1 VFRKYMRVDNPKL
14 LEFTYRVQFLEAIPA
29 KPYPRE
35 DSVQASIEDL
45 RGTIA
50 KLETM
55 KVNDFVDG
63 SLIRELDQEGF
74 FARVEK
80 P

>member
-1 VFRKYMRVDNPKL
+1 
-14 LEFTYRVQFLEAIPA
+14 
-29 KPYPRE
+29 
-35 DSVQASIEDL
+35 VQASIEDL

-55 KVNDFVDG
+55 KVSDFVDA

-74 FARVEK
+74 FARLEK